1 MNNIMNQLCHGGYE
15 VRGRVILTILF
26 GIRGSVHALP
36 FMLLSVLFT
45 SGILYSPSNVNVGP
59 TVMISSYIEKGITL
73 FGLGLLVASLFV
85 WITTWIDDYQ
95 RNYLPNWIIK
105 DLYQVVFIRYQT
117 NKNPPVGGLY
127 TLNIMFMIQ

>member
-1 MNNIMNQLCHGGYE
+1 MRDRI
-15 VRGRVILTILF
+15 IFTILF

-59 TVMISSYIEKGITL
+59 AVIISSYIEKGITL

-85 WITTWIDDYQ
+85 WITTWRNDYQ
-95 RNYLPNWIIK
+95 KNYLPNWVKK
-105 DLYQVVFIRYQT
+105 DLY
-117 NKNPPVGGLY
+117 
-127 TLNIMFMIQ
+127 